1 MVDYRVRSV
10 SLLNLINDM
19 NKGALVPDA
28 YFQRNLVWRESHK
41 KDFIST
47 ILLGYPFPEIF
58 ISKGK
63 VDVELMTTV
72 SCIVD
77 GQQRTNAISKF
88 IDNEFDVNGKFY
100 KDLTEDEKSKFL
112 KYEIAVIELD
122 IENDDPR
129 VKDIFQRINRT
140 SNSLTIIEKLA
151 SEYSTSEFMLV
162 AKLLT
167 EQIDLS
173 IEAKRLFKEDPAIS
187 EEFYTWA
194 RPKKLGKITKLF
206 TSKNVFSTSEIS
218 KKNNLMYVLNIM
230 STILE
235 GLYNRNDR
243 VVALLNDYSVSF
255 PDKDHIVDVCGKTA
269 DIYTSLKLKPKSYWY
284 NKANFFSL
292 FVAIASHLD
301 AGHEINTEELK
312 NQLESFTEEL
322 PDDYKLAATEGVNN
336 TNERATRN
344 RHIQVLLIN
353 ATI

>member
-10 SLLNLINDM
+10 SLLNLVNDIS
-19 NKGALVPDA
+19 KGSLIPDA
-28 YFQRNLVWRESHK
+28 YFQRNLVWRETHK
-41 KDFIST
+41 KDFIKT
-47 ILLGYPFPEIF
+47 ILMGYPFPEIF

-63 VDVELMTTV
+63 IDVETMTTV

-77 GQQRTNAISKF
+77 GQQRTNAISTF
-88 IDNEFDVNGKFY
+88 IENKFDVDGLFY
-100 KDLTEDEKSKFL
+100 KDLTEDNKSTFL

-122 IENDDPR
+122 IENDDPQ

-173 IEAKRLFKEDPAIS
+173 LEAKTLFKEDPAINPD
-187 EEFYTWA
+187 FYKWA
-194 RPKKLGKITKLF
+194 KPQKTSKISKLF
-206 TSKNVFSTSEIS
+206 TSKNIFTTGEIS

-230 STILE
+230 SSFLE

-243 VVALLNDYSVSF
+243 VVDLLNDYSLSF
-255 PDKDHIVDVCGKTA
+255 QDKDQIIRIFTRTSE
-269 DIYTSLKLKPKSYWY
+269 IYSSLKLKPKSYWY

-292 FVAIASHLD
+292 FVAIAMHLD
-301 AGHEINTEELK
+301 SGNDIDIVRLKEYLIEFETDVNEE
-312 NQLESFTEEL
+312 
-322 PDDYKLAATEGVNN
+322 YRVAANEGVNN
-336 TNERATRN
+336 KNERLIRHRFILVILDRAT
-344 RHIQVLLIN
+344 V
-353 ATI
+353 